1 MTHDSLIP
9 LDISILLKQIF
20 IFMRFKL
27 NNYVF
32 ELSVTG
38 STAENTGKLSTF
50 AVGTIYNVLD
60 FNNLYIY
67 GTADDVIFSKAINNE
82 NIFKVNNNQAIKVF
96 FLFSPL
102 LHIARI
108 EAKHS

>member
-1 MTHDSLIP
+1 
-9 LDISILLKQIF
+9 
-20 IFMRFKL
+20 
-27 NNYVF
+27 
-32 ELSVTG
+32 
-38 STAENTGKLSTF
+38 
-50 AVGTIYNVLD
+50 VLD